1 MVYFC
6 TVKNSRKN
14 NYSSAISELNEIRE
28 LIRGKIPKDID
39 YKKERE
45 VLRLELLVKKAHL
58 N

>member
-1 MVYFC
+1 MYFC
-6 TVKNSRKN
+6 KVKNSRKN

-39 YKKERE
+39 YKKEIE
-45 VLRLELLVKKAHL
+45 VLRLERLVKKAHL